1 MLSRLKFSLDDAGQI
16 LALIEHHM
24 RFRELPRMRPST
36 VKRFLRLPRFDQ
48 HLELHRVDCLSS
60 HGGLDNYDF
69 AQDRLL
75 EFSAEEISPPP
86 LVRGGDVMALGVA
99 PGPRIRQLLHAVE
112 EAQLDGSLKTRDE
125 ALEFLRQISASSP
138 NGR

>member
-1 MLSRLKFSLDDAGQI
+1 
-16 LALIEHHM
+16 
-24 RFRELPRMRPST
+24 
-36 VKRFLRLPRFDQ
+36 
-48 HLELHRVDCLSS
+48 VDCLSS